1 MKEIVQKILETEK
14 EARDGIEKARAEA
27 QQIVREAEEKSR
39 RVEDEVRKE
48 AAHEAH
54 SIMERM
60 KEEAEQERKRQVE
73 HAQVGSA
80 EIIKK
85 EKAEIDAAA
94 ARVTDLILGIE
105 EKQSDLFGA

>member
-14 EARDGIEKARAEA
+14 EARDGVENARAEA

-39 RVEDEVRKE
+39 QVEEGVRKE
-48 AAHEAH
+48 AMQKAH

-60 KEEAEQERKRQVE
+60 KEEAERERKQQVE
-73 HAQVGSA
+73 RAQVGST

-85 EKAEIDAAA
+85 KKAEIETAAG
-94 ARVTDLILGIE
+94 RVTNLILGIE
-105 EKQSDLFGA
+105 EKQSNLFGT